1 VVTVC
6 ASALELAGESYVSM
20 YVCSAL
26 LYMRVCVWRH
36 LTTPYLPRHLKG
48 GGSARLAIPH

>member
-6 ASALELAGESYVSM
+6 AWALELAGESYVSM

-26 LYMRVCVWRH
+26 LYVRVCVWRH
-36 LTTPYLPRHLKG
+36 LTTPCSPRHLKG